1 MPKLNSAH
9 LSQIAQTV
17 PVPSYD
23 PQSLT
28 TGIVHIGVG
37 AFHRSHQAMYL
48 DRLLNTGQ
56 GGEWAICGVG
66 LLPSDTHMRDV
77 LADQDYLYTLVSKP
91 PVGQSEARVIGA
103 ISEYLFAPENP
114 EAVLEKLADP
124 GTRIVSLTVTE
135 GGYSLNDATGEFD
148 PTTPGVAHD
157 LQAGAVPQTVFGYLT
172 EGLRRRR
179 ERGIPPFTVMSCD
192 NIQGNGQVAQKVVS
206 AFARLKDPALG
217 EWIASQV
224 AFPNSM
230 VDRITPG
237 TTDEMKRE
245 LEREFGIEDGW
256 PVIAESFVQW
266 VLEDH
271 FTLGRP
277 ALETV
282 GVQIVQDVEP
292 YELMKLRLLNA
303 SHQAMAYP
311 GLLAGYTYVH
321 EACHDPAISDFL
333 LAYMEREGT
342 PTLRPVPGI
351 DLTDYRR
358 ELITRF
364 SSVAIQDT
372 LARLAFDGADRLPK
386 FLLPVVREQ
395 LETGGEIKHSA
406 MVIAAY
412 SLYLEA
418 AGAGRFKLQEQ
429 RAASL
434 LDAVSR
440 EAQTPGALLDLTV
453 VFGEVGQNERFRQAY
468 LDARANLRQH
478 GPVEALKQL

>member
-1 MPKLNSAH
+1 MPKLSAAT
-9 LSQIAQTV
+9 LPQIARTV

-23 PQSLT
+23 PGSLT

-37 AFHRSHQAMYL
+37 AFHRSHQAMYI
-48 DRLLNTGQ
+48 DRLLSTGQ
-56 GGEWAICGVG
+56 SGEWAICGVG
-66 LLPSDTHMRDV
+66 LLPSDAHMRDV
-77 LADQDYLYTLVSKP
+77 LAAQDHLYTLVSKP
-91 PVGQSEARVIGA
+91 PVGEAQARVIGA
-103 ISEYLFAPENP
+103 ISEYLFAPENS
-114 EAVLEKLADP
+114 EAVTEKLADP

-148 PTTPGVAHD
+148 PSTPGVAHD
-157 LQAGAVPQTVFGYLT
+157 LQPGAVPQTVFGFLT

-179 ERGIPPFTVMSCD
+179 VRGIPPFTVMSCD
-192 NIQGNGQVAQKVVS
+192 NIQGNGHVTHKVLS
-206 AFARLKDPALG
+206 AFARLKDPDLG
-217 EWIASQV
+217 EWIAAEV

-237 TTDEMKRE
+237 TSEEMKRD
-245 LEREFGIEDGW
+245 LERDFGIEDGW

-266 VLEDH
+266 VLEDR

-282 GVQIVQDVEP
+282 GVQIVDDVEP

-311 GLLAGYTYVH
+311 GLLAGYSYVH
-321 EACHDPAISDFL
+321 EACHDPAITDFL
-333 LAYMEREGT
+333 LAYMEREAT

-351 DLTDYRR
+351 DLADYRR

-395 LETGGEIKHSA
+395 LARGGEIERSA
-406 MVIAAY
+406 MVVAAY

-418 AGAGRFKLQEQ
+418 AAAGQFKLQEQ

-434 LDAVSR
+434 LEAVGR
-440 EAQTPGALLDLTV
+440 ESGTPGALLDLAA

-468 LDARANLRQH
+468 LDARASIHKH
-478 GPVEALKQL
+478 GPLEALRRL